1 MTILTILAI
10 FTIGLVIGALASWM
24 TATKILNHLCNCGAL
39 KLVAIQKRAGG
50 HIHALI
56 EAPGTNQ
63 VLVILEDKLDPN
75 GTD

>member
-1 MTILTILAI
+1 
-10 FTIGLVIGALASWM
+10 M